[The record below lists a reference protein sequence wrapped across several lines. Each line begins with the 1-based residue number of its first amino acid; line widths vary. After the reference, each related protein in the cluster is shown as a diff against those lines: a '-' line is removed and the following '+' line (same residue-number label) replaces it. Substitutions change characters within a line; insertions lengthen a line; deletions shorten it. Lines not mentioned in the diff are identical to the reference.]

1 MHVFFLKGNCLK
13 GDLCPYS
20 HSQDPEQPEKPQEE
34 ENTCSICYNP
44 CGVNRRKF
52 GLLSHC
58 DHVFC
63 LECIRTWRDKKKE
76 STSSHSHTCPICRVK
91 SHFVIPSYS
100 FATGTQ
106 KKEIEEQYKSILKSI
121 PCKHFNFGKGTCPFY
136 NNCFYVHLN
145 PDGTPAPV
153 TKPTPAQ
160 KKKLTTEFI
169 PMESLLRSLS
179 WAEELSSNSDD
190 TYSDYESDEDDDLRD
205 RLIHLQLRMLLHDEN
220 LY

>member
-1 MHVFFLKGNCLK
+1 MKIVHICITMRCVRCKNACFFLKGNCLK
-13 GDLCPYS
+13 GDTCPYS

-160 KKKLTTEFI
+160 KKNLPPNLSPWKAYCDHYHGRRKFPPI
-169 PMESLLRSLS
+169 PM
-179 WAEELSSNSDD
+179 
-190 TYSDYESDEDDDLRD
+190 
-205 RLIHLQLRMLLHDEN
+205 RLIPITKVMKMTT
-220 LY
+220 